1 MQTCVRNRGKPWRK
15 LRLSLFS
22 FFFRTHSTEI
32 RFILVQGDFQNG
44 LSGMDFDWHRNCSGF
59 LLGLLLGKTHDYRK
73 KSVGTLLVG
82 YTGEDDDGAHLF
94 LSMDKAVEDIENAE
108 YAILRVKKVKAR
120 N

>member
-1 MQTCVRNRGKPWRK
+1 MAYLVW
-15 LRLSLFS
+15 
-22 FFFRTHSTEI
+22 
-32 RFILVQGDFQNG
+32 ILTGIAIV
-44 LSGMDFDWHRNCSGF
+44 LGF
-59 LLGLLLGKTHDYRK
+59 LLGLLLGKNHDYRK

-94 LSMDKAVEDIENAE
+94 LSMDKAVEDIENTE